1 MKNSNKEPRMNRY
14 APRRSFAHVKPIA
27 CLTLLV
33 ASLAATAPV
42 VAKDTYT
49 IDPVTGTKYKPDDD
63 QMRNLLVTLSSLG
76 GRPIES
82 LSAGQAR
89 VQPTLTDAMNVL
101 LTKDGIETD
110 AAKRVP
116 DVTAVDATIPAP
128 GGRTLNATLYTPTG
142 VGPFPT
148 IVYFH
153 GGGWVLENR
162 KATDADA
169 RNLANDVQ
177 AVVVVVN
184 YRLAPEHKFPAAWD
198 DALTTYQ
205 WAAAN
210 IGRWR
215 GDPLR
220 LALAGDSAG
229 GTLAIATAIS
239 SVTAGITRPKAV
251 IAIYPITQT
260 GTATE
265 SYIDSA
271 NAKPVG
277 KAAISWFM
285 AQTLNSDSEK
295 TDPRIDLIH
304 AKLSVLPPV
313 TLISAQIDP
322 LRSDGAMLEEA
333 LKQANVKVE
342 RKEYDGVT
350 HGFYDVAPYLPA
362 AKKAQSYAADQLKD
376 AFKQ

>member
-1 MKNSNKEPRMNRY
+1 MNRSIK
-14 APRRSFAHVKPIA
+14 RRVFAHAKPIV
-27 CLTLLV
+27 CLTFLV
-33 ASLAATAPV
+33 ASLATIAPV
-42 VAKDTYT
+42 VAKDKYS

-63 QMRNLLVTLSSLG
+63 QMRDLLVTLAALG
-76 GRPIES
+76 GRPVES

-101 LTKDGIETD
+101 LTKEGLETD

-116 DVTAVDATIPAP
+116 DVTAVDATIRAS
-128 GGRTLNATLYTPTG
+128 GGRELNATLYTPTG

-162 KATDADA
+162 KASDADA

-177 AVVVVVN
+177 AVVVMVN
-184 YRLAPEHKFPAAWD
+184 YRLAPESKFPAAWD
-198 DALTTYQ
+198 DALTAYQ

-239 SVTAGITRPKAV
+239 SVAAGITRPKAV

-271 NAKPVG
+271 NAKPVS
-277 KAAISWFM
+277 KAAITWFM
-285 AQTLNSDSEK
+285 SQTLNSDSEK
-295 TDPRIDLIH
+295 TDPRLDLIH
-304 AKLSVLPPV
+304 SKLSLLPPV
-313 TLISAQIDP
+313 TIISAQIDP

-342 RKEYDGVT
+342 RKEYEGVT